1 MKYFP
6 LMGRFYAI
14 FNRTMEVFVLLTESL
29 DFSSSSNSESLS
41 SAVRDFLEVF
51 CCSAVP
57 SLCFIIFSRSNC
69 MIRNRN
75 WTY

>member
-14 FNRTMEVFVLLTESL
+14 FIRTMEVFVLLTESL
-29 DFSSSSNSESLS
+29 DFSSSSISESLS
-41 SAVRDFLEVF
+41 SAESDFLEVF

-69 MIRNRN
+69 KIMNRN
-75 WTY
+75 WAF